1 MKIRINVKLI
11 LRLAFA
17 AVFTGSTAALA
28 QSASTPMNKPHAEIA
43 LDYSYLR
50 SNAPVGDCGCF
61 NLNGGST
68 TFAWLFGQ
76 RNFALV
82 GDVTV
87 AHANA
92 ITQGE
97 YGLTLSTFTA
107 GGRYAPR
114 LGHSALRPFGQVLA
128 GVAHSSGSLVEGPN
142 SAASNAGAAFAANA
156 GGGMDM
162 RVSRHF
168 SIRLAEVDYL
178 VTTFKNGV
186 NDHQNNLRVSTGVVL
201 HF

>member
-1 MKIRINVKLI
+1 MKIRIKVKLI
-11 LRLAFA
+11 L
-17 AVFTGSTAALA
+17 ALA
-28 QSASTPMNKPHAEIA
+28 ILAVSAAGAVGYAQPASAPVSKPHAEVA
-43 LDYSYLR
+43 LDYSYLH

-61 NLNGGST
+61 NLNGGSA
-68 TFAWLFGQ
+68 TFAWLFGH
-76 RNFALV
+76 RSFALV

-87 AHANA
+87 AHADA
-92 ITQGE
+92 ISAGE

-114 LGHSALRPFGQVLA
+114 LGHSALRPFGQALA
-128 GVAHSSGSLVEGPN
+128 GVAHSSGSLVEGQN
-142 SAASNAGAAFAANA
+142 SVTSNAGAAFAANV
-156 GGGMDM
+156 GGGMDL
-162 RVSRHF
+162 RVSHHF
-168 SIRLAEVDYL
+168 SIRLVEADYL